1 MSEYHPT
8 LRLKSVRLNQ
18 LNQIHICFFVRL
30 SLPSNSRSTSGALLW
45 GKTRTEDSIL
55 RRWMDGWRASLQRRR
70 LRVLCVICCWW
81 NGGWLTPSGAVK
93 QRLARRRGWE
103 ESTPLFF
110 IAPSASH
117 HANIG
122 QTHQRCVITANT
134 AKY

>member
-1 MSEYHPT
+1 
-8 LRLKSVRLNQ
+8 
-18 LNQIHICFFVRL
+18 
-30 SLPSNSRSTSGALLW
+30 
-45 GKTRTEDSIL
+45 
-55 RRWMDGWRASLQRRR
+55 MDGWRASLQRRR

-93 QRLARRRGWE
+93 QRQARRRGWG

-110 IAPSASH
+110 IAPASH

-134 AKY
+134 AKYLTTQTATRDLSYDKESTSILQKE

>member
-1 MSEYHPT
+1 MKSVKRIYRECQNIIGRL
-8 LRLKSVRLNQ
+8 LRLKSVR

-30 SLPSNSRSTSGALLW
+30 SYSNPIQGQRPERCCW

-93 QRLARRRGWE
+93 QRQARRRGWE

-110 IAPSASH
+110 IAPASH

-122 QTHQRCVITANT
+122 QTH
-134 AKY
+134 